1 MCVFTI
7 LRFAPQKTPNSNI
20 ALKHIL
26 DFQPPIDFK
35 EILSYLVFWICW
47 VTFFGMV
54 FGLSS
59 RNVCSGISGG
69 DLRTSPPS
77 LQPFQGLLGQV
88 KHQHE
93 VARKDTWCF
102 QLFLNV
108 HPETLGKWSNVTSM
122 CFKMGTDWNHKHPQT
137 IVSTLTGHA
146 GLWIIPLF
154 PSRTWKI
161 IPVSMWLVAPIIS
174 HLHYLEGV
182 PQPDVHDDK
191 HDHHGIT
198 NHRSKLSRQKSA
210 GRMRKTLRV
219 QRVTSWK
226 MNMSNEKDPG
236 CLGYFWGMKYYPIM
250 LGL

>member
-102 QLFLNV
+102 QLFFKCSPWN
-108 HPETLGKWSNVTSM
+108 PGKMIQCDEHVFQNGYRL
-122 CFKMGTDWNHKHPQT
+122 KPQT
-137 IVSTLTGHA
+137 STNYSFNVDWSCWSLNHTTVSITHLEDH
-146 GLWIIPLF
+146 
-154 PSRTWKI
+154 PS
-161 IPVSMWLVAPIIS
+161 
-174 HLHYLEGV
+174 
-182 PQPDVHDDK
+182 
-191 HDHHGIT
+191 
-198 NHRSKLSRQKSA
+198 
-210 GRMRKTLRV
+210 
-219 QRVTSWK
+219 
-226 MNMSNEKDPG
+226 
-236 CLGYFWGMKYYPIM
+236 
-250 LGL
+250 